1 MSTKKRQINVKQ
13 DPRNRSYFGRALFFI
28 VIIVFLTFIGRFFLC
43 GFDTHGSRKKSDQIS
58 TGNVCRTN

>member
-28 VIIVFLTFIGRFFLC
+28 VIIVFLTFIGRFFYVGLSLSLI
-43 GFDTHGSRKKSDQIS
+43 HI
-58 TGNVCRTN
+58 